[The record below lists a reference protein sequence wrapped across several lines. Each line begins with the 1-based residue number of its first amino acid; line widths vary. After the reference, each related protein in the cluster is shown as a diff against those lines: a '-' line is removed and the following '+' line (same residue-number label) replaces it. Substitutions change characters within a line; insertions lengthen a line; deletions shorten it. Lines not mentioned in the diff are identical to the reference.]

1 MEGTIMRTRKLL
13 VAGALT
19 AVSALGLVACAP
31 SGPASDPQS
40 SADGEKITLK
50 VWSWQASTA
59 TEWQKV
65 FDVYT
70 ETHPNVSIK
79 FEGFQATEYNQLLA
93 TGLQGNDGP
102 DVAMIRAYG
111 GAQAAIQAGQLV
123 EIGDKIDGLDSIDP
137 TVLRA
142 AEGREDGKVYGVP
155 FAYQTLQM
163 YYNKTMFDELG
174 LEEPTTWDEFIDLQ
188 DALVEEGIT
197 PMALGAREDWV
208 LPIFADIMG
217 SARYGGSTFESAV
230 LDGSTTFESDDYV
243 ASLQL
248 VADMKKYLDPNVN
261 AIAVADA
268 TLQFT
273 SGLAAQWPGGSF
285 DLKTFQD
292 QAPDTEWGVYQVPVA
307 PGSVLD
313 APVTPGYADGSFGIN
328 KASTQQEAALDLLQ
342 WMTTT
347 EFGQLVADEIKQFS
361 PLEGVTYSDPLLQEI
376 NELYTESSAPYL
388 LLVDFRYG
396 DPTGTAILGP
406 DIQRI
411 FLGEKSAEEA
421 AADLQSGI
429 STWFTP
435 GQ

>member
-1 MEGTIMRTRKLL
+1 MRTRTLL
-13 VAGALT
+13 MVGALAAAGAL
-19 AVSALGLVACAP
+19 GLAACAP
-31 SGPASDPQS
+31 SSSSPQPGGT
-40 SADGEKITLK
+40 DGGDQVTLK
-50 VWSWQASTA
+50 VWSWQASNA
-59 TEWQKV
+59 TEWQKI

-70 ETHPNVSIK
+70 ESHPNVKIT

-123 EIGDKIDGLDSIDP
+123 EVGDKVDGLDAMDP
-137 TVLRA
+137 TVVRA
-142 AEGREDGKVYGVP
+142 AQGREDGKVYGVP

-163 YYNKTMFDELG
+163 YYNKTMFDEFG
-174 LEEPTTWDEFIDLQ
+174 LKEPKTWKEFIDLQ
-188 DALVEEGIT
+188 DALLAKGVT

-217 SARYGGSTFESAV
+217 SARYGGSDFEKAV
-230 LDGSTTFESDDYV
+230 LDGSKTFESPEYV
-243 ASLQL
+243 DALQI

-292 QAPDTEWGVYQVPVA
+292 QAPDTEWGVYQVPT
-307 PGSVLD
+307 PPNSVLD
-313 APVTPGYADGSFGIN
+313 HPVTPGYADGSFGIN
-328 KASTQQEAALDLLQ
+328 KASQKQDAATELLQ
-342 WMTTT
+342 WMTTQ
-347 EFGQLVADEIKQFS
+347 EFGQLVADEIKIFS
-361 PLEGVTYSDPLLQEI
+361 PLPGVTYSDPLLEEM
-376 NELYTESSAPYL
+376 NELYTANPAPYL
-388 LLVDFRYG
+388 LLVNFRYG

-406 DIQRI
+406 DVQRI
-411 FLGEKSAEEA
+411 FLGEKTAAQSAT
-421 AADLQSGI
+421 DLQQGI

-435 GQ
+435 SR